1 MANYNPA
8 SSVAE
13 EFINEQEI
21 LDTVKYAQKNKNDL
35 ELIRSIIEK
44 AKPVKT
50 DTGYVCNGLTQRSK
64 SSSCM

>member
-35 ELIRSIIEK
+35 ELSV
-44 AKPVKT
+44 P
-50 DTGYVCNGLTQRSK
+50 S
-64 SSSCM
+64 

>member
-1 MANYNPA
+1 MH
-8 SSVAE
+8 
-13 EFINEQEI
+13 
-21 LDTVKYAQKNKNDL
+21 KKNKNDL

-64 SSSCM
+64 SSSLHVRIKKLTKRFTKLRKTLS

>member
-1 MANYNPA
+1 MA

-13 EFINEQEI
+13 AFNQGQEI

-50 DTGYVCNGLTQRSK
+50 EYWI
-64 SSSCM
+64 CM

>member
-44 AKPVKT
+44 QS
-50 DTGYVCNGLTQRSK
+50 L
-64 SSSCM
+64 